1 MLHLEKFIVSLEAER
16 GYSNHTITAYK
27 SDITQFFN
35 KIHKKESLV
44 TRDDVL
50 KYISLL
56 NKEGYTS
63 KSISR
68 KLTAVKEYY
77 KYLTVIS
84 DGKIN
89 NPTVLIKSPKLP
101 IKVPV
106 YLEESEIEQM
116 MELTKDNPR
125 KHLII
130 SLLYYTGLRV
140 SELCNLRAKDVSENS
155 LNVLGKGNKQR
166 VLPTPAKLKDAIS
179 SLKKTLREDDYL
191 FRSHTSSKKGITRDG
206 VYKLIQEVGSKCGI
220 NKEKLHP
227 HALRHSTATSMLNK
241 GVDIRVIQ
249 EVLGHSNL
257 STTAI
262 YASVSMNNKI
272 NAINVL

>member
-1 MLHLEKFIVSLEAER
+1 MLHLDKFIVSLEVER
-16 GYSNHTITAYK
+16 GYSSNTITAYK
-27 SDITQFFN
+27 TDIAQFFDKVN
-35 KIHKKESLV
+35 KKESLV
-44 TRDDVL
+44 VRDDVL
-50 KYISLL
+50 KYIALL

-68 KLTAVKEYY
+68 KLTSVKEYY

-140 SELCNLRAKDVSENS
+140 SELCNLRAKDVSESS

-166 VLPTPAKLKDAIS
+166 VLPTPTKLKDAIS
-179 SLKKTLREDDYL
+179 SLKKTLRDDDYL
-191 FRSHTSSKKGITRDG
+191 FRSHISSKKGITRDG

>member
-1 MLHLEKFIVSLEAER
+1 MLHLDRFIVSLEAER
-16 GYSNHTITAYK
+16 GYSKHTITAYK

-50 KYISLL
+50 KYLTVL
-56 NKEGYTS
+56 NKEGYTP

-68 KLTAVKEYY
+68 KLTSVKEYY
-77 KYLTVIS
+77 KYLTVITN
-84 DGKIN
+84 GKIN
-89 NPTVLIKSPKLP
+89 NPTVLVKSPKQAVKL
-101 IKVPV
+101 PV
-106 YLEESEIEQM
+106 YLEEAEIENM
-116 MELTKDNPR
+116 MEITKDNPR

-140 SELCNLRAKDVSENS
+140 SELCHLKAKDVSVSS

-166 VLPTPAKLKDAIS
+166 VLPTPTKLKDALC
-179 SLKKTLREDDYL
+179 SLKNELNDDDYL
-191 FRSHTSSKKGITRDG
+191 FRSHISSKKPITRDG
-206 VYKLIQEVGSKCGI
+206 VYKLIQEVGGKCGI
-220 NKEKLHP
+220 AKEKLHP
-227 HALRHSTATSMLNK
+227 HAIRHTTATNMLNK

-272 NAINVL
+272 NAISVL

>member
-1 MLHLEKFIVSLEAER
+1 MLHLEKFIVSLEVER
-16 GYSNHTITAYK
+16 GYSNNTVTAYK
-27 SDITQFFN
+27 TDITQFFDKVN
-35 KIHKKESLV
+35 KKESLV

-140 SELCNLRAKDVSENS
+140 SELCNLKAKDVSESS

-166 VLPTPAKLKDAIS
+166 VLPTPTKLKDAIS

-191 FRSHTSSKKGITRDG
+191 FRSHISSKKGITRDG

>member
-1 MLHLEKFIVSLEAER
+1 MLHLEKFIVSLEVER
-16 GYSNHTITAYK
+16 GYSNNTITAYK
-27 SDITQFFN
+27 TDITQFFDKVN
-35 KIHKKESLV
+35 KKESLV
-44 TRDDVL
+44 VRDDVL

-101 IKVPV
+101 TKVPV

-140 SELCNLRAKDVSENS
+140 SELCNLRAKDVSESS

-166 VLPTPAKLKDAIS
+166 VLPTPTKLKDAIS

-191 FRSHTSSKKGITRDG
+191 FRSHISSKKGITRDG

>member
-1 MLHLEKFIVSLEAER
+1 MLHLEKFIVSLEVER
-16 GYSNHTITAYK
+16 GYSNNTVTAYK
-27 SDITQFFN
+27 TDITQFFDKVN
-35 KIHKKESLV
+35 KKESLV
-44 TRDDVL
+44 VRDDVL

-140 SELCNLRAKDVSENS
+140 SELCNLKAKDVSESS

-166 VLPTPAKLKDAIS
+166 VLPTPTKLKDAIS

-191 FRSHTSSKKGITRDG
+191 FRSHISSKKGITRDG

>member
-1 MLHLEKFIVSLEAER
+1 MLHLEKFIVSLEVER
-16 GYSNHTITAYK
+16 GYSNNTVTAYK
-27 SDITQFFN
+27 TDITQFFDKVN
-35 KIHKKESLV
+35 KKESLV

-101 IKVPV
+101 TKVPV

-140 SELCNLRAKDVSENS
+140 SELCNLKAKDVSESS

-166 VLPTPAKLKDAIS
+166 VLPTPTKLKDAIS

-191 FRSHTSSKKGITRDG
+191 FRSHISSKKGITRDG

>member
-44 TRDDVL
+44 VRDDVL

-84 DGKIN
+84 EGKIN

-140 SELCNLRAKDVSENS
+140 SELCNLKAKDVSESS

-166 VLPTPAKLKDAIS
+166 VLPTPTKLKDAIS

-191 FRSHTSSKKGITRDG
+191 FRSHISSKKGITRDG

>member
-1 MLHLEKFIVSLEAER
+1 MLHLEKFIVSLEVER
-16 GYSNHTITAYK
+16 GYSNNTITAYK
-27 SDITQFFN
+27 TDIAQFFDKVN
-35 KIHKKESLV
+35 KKESLV
-44 TRDDVL
+44 VRDDVL

-101 IKVPV
+101 TKVPV

-140 SELCNLRAKDVSENS
+140 SELCNLRAKDVSESS

-166 VLPTPAKLKDAIS
+166 VLPTPTKLKDAIS

-191 FRSHTSSKKGITRDG
+191 FRSHISSKKGITRDG

>member
-1 MLHLEKFIVSLEAER
+1 MLHLEKFIVSLEVER
-16 GYSNHTITAYK
+16 GYSNNTITAYK
-27 SDITQFFN
+27 TDITQFFDKVN
-35 KIHKKESLV
+35 KKESLV
-44 TRDDVL
+44 VRDDVL

-101 IKVPV
+101 TKVPV

-140 SELCNLRAKDVSENS
+140 SELCNLRAKDVSESS

-166 VLPTPAKLKDAIS
+166 VLPTPIKLKDAIS

-191 FRSHTSSKKGITRDG
+191 FRSHISSKKGITRDG